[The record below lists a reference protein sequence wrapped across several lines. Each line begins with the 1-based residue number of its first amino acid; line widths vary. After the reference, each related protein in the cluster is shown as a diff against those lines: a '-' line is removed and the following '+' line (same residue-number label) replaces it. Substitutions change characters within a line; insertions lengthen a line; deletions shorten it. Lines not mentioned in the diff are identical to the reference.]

1 MVVVFENV
9 SNMCDRNG
17 NAWFGGPRS
26 SSNFLSQR
34 KITYVDNPFDE
45 QASMGML
52 NYDLTYLNR
61 PAKKHEMA
69 KKESSPCQSSRS
81 GELFDED
88 DRDSTEKGEIW
99 NFASQRESCEMSDWS
114 SLFSPVQVN
123 VWGFFKYYSVKI
135 RSMHVYSCADLIWR
149 YAFCAIAGLRR
160 IL

>member
-1 MVVVFENV
+1 MEHNLAVVVVFENV

-123 VWGFFKYYSVKI
+123 VWFF
-135 RSMHVYSCADLIWR
+135 
-149 YAFCAIAGLRR
+149 F
-160 IL
+160 